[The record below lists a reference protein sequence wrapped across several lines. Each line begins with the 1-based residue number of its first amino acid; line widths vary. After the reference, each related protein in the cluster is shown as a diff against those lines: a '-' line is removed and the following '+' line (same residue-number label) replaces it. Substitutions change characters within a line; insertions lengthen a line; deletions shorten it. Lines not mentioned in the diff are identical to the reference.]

1 MLILRGSSDWHL
13 CFSRKMSIY
22 YELISLPEKRKSGIL
37 DAYRWIFKTAQKGMN
52 HMHNLRKTIRYGI
65 FTVLGVIVM
74 GICMRYAIKNGNG
87 SNHSPDGGNPKPIRK
102 AGWQP

>member
-1 MLILRGSSDWHL
+1 
-13 CFSRKMSIY
+13 MSIY

-65 FTVLGVIVM
+65 LSVLGVIVM
-74 GICMRYAIKNGNG
+74 GICMRYAIKINFPNKGF
-87 SNHSPDGGNPKPIRK
+87 PRK
-102 AGWQP
+102 GQILPAPGRNVTVGD